1 MEIKLTDR
9 EAELMEILW
18 QQGPSTV
25 AEARDGLDDD
35 LAYTT
40 VLTMLRTLEAKGYV
54 RHSAEG
60 KAHRY
65 EAAVARDVAQRSALK
80 SLARKL
86 FKAVGRVASIDESLM
101 DAVTAT
107 CGSGPA
113 YVFLLAEA
121 MERAARTLGIDLPT
135 ARTLVTQTIH
145 GAGRMLVES
154 GKSPA
159 ELREAVTSREGT
171 TAAALDVFQGRHF
184 IDMVIEAMTAAR
196 DRGEQLGRP

>member
-25 AEARDGLDDD
+25 AEALEGFDDD

-65 EAAVARDVAQRSALK
+65 ETVVARDVAQRAL
-80 SLARKL
+80 
-86 FKAVGRVASIDESLM
+86 
-101 DAVTAT
+101 
-107 CGSGPA
+107 SGP
-113 YVFLLAEA
+113 L
-121 MERAARTLGIDLPT
+121 RA
-135 ARTLVTQTIH
+135 
-145 GAGRMLVES
+145 S
-154 GKSPA
+154 S
-159 ELREAVTSREGT
+159 S
-171 TAAALDVFQGRHF
+171 
-184 IDMVIEAMTAAR
+184 R
-196 DRGEQLGRP
+196 DRRSSSSLTLSPTKSSPTLR

>member
-1 MEIKLTDR
+1 MDIKLTDR

-25 AEARDGLDDD
+25 AEARDAFDDD

-65 EAAVARDVAQRSALK
+65 EAVVARDVAQRSALR

-86 FKAVGRVASIDESLM
+86 FKGSTELLLTHLVADEKLT
-101 DAVTAT
+101 DAEIQRLK
-107 CGSGPA
+107 G
-113 YVFLLAEA
+113 LLDQ
-121 MERAARTLGIDLPT
+121 RA
-135 ARTLVTQTIH
+135 Q
-145 GAGRMLVES
+145 AGKR
-154 GKSPA
+154 
-159 ELREAVTSREGT
+159 R
-171 TAAALDVFQGRHF
+171 
-184 IDMVIEAMTAAR
+184 
-196 DRGEQLGRP
+196 